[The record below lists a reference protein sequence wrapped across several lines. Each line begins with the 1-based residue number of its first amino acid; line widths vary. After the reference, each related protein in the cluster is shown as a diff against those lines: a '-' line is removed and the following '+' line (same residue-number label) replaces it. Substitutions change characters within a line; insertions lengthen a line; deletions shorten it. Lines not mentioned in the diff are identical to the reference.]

1 MVEEK
6 IKSTPVRPALRL
18 LVVEDSAFIR
28 KIFLNL
34 FESEHTIALA
44 ATVKEGWEMYKKVRP
59 NIAFLDISLPD
70 GTGHDLAYRIKK
82 DNQGTYVIMATGND
96 YSADREEAAF
106 NHTDGFITKPFDK
119 AKIGEAIDRY
129 WESKTKNAC

>member
-1 MVEEK
+1 MTDETNLSKAE
-6 IKSTPVRPALRL
+6 RPPLRI

-34 FESEHTIALA
+34 FESEHAIALA
-44 ATVKEGWEMYKKVRP
+44 PNVKEGWKLYLKTRP

-70 GTGHDLAYRIKK
+70 GTGHDLAHRIK
-82 DNQGTYVIMATGND
+82 NHNPQTFVIMATGND

-106 NHTDGFITKPFDK
+106 NRTDGFITKPFDRK
-119 AKIGEAIDRY
+119 KIGEAIDRY
-129 WESKTKNAC
+129 WTLRTKR

>member
-6 IKSTPVRPALRL
+6 IKSRPGRPPLRI

-34 FESEHTIALA
+34 FEGEHTIALA
-44 ATVKEGWEMYKKVRP
+44 SSVKEGWEMYQKVRP

-82 DNQGTYVIMATGND
+82 DNPRTYVIMATGND

-106 NHTDGFITKPFDK
+106 NRTDGFIAKPFDK
-119 AKIGEAIDRY
+119 AKIGEAIEKY
-129 WESKTKNAC
+129 WEMKTKNLS